1 MDSKATDRLSTRAH
15 FIKKNKFFG
24 RFVEKRY
31 FNVNV
36 KKVADL
42 PNYFVRQIPLNG
54 GDNHHD
60 FVRCA
65 LLTISYLWTLWM
77 HISSFVL
84 FCALSQLLIG
94 IGWHSVENRVA
105 EGMGALEP
113 ESARVM
119 GALNAEA
126 ESYTGRE
133 RNKL

>member
-1 MDSKATDRLSTRAH
+1 
-15 FIKKNKFFG
+15 
-24 RFVEKRY
+24 
-31 FNVNV
+31 
-36 KKVADL
+36 
-42 PNYFVRQIPLNG
+42 
-54 GDNHHD
+54 
-60 FVRCA
+60 
-65 LLTISYLWTLWM
+65 M
-77 HISSFVL
+77 HISPFVL

-119 GALNAEA
+119 GALDAEA